1 MFRDRAD
8 AGAQLA
14 ARVLANR
21 LEHAVVLALPRGGV
35 PVARQVAAG
44 LQAPLDVLIVRK
56 LGVPWHPEYAFGAL
70 GEGGVVVIDERIIS
84 ELRIDRSAVE
94 QVVAAETAEIHRRV
108 QQYRAGRSPESVAGR
123 TVVLV
128 DDGLATGST
137 MVAAVKVV
145 RKLAAAR
152 VIVAVPVASEEAVR
166 RIALLVDGVVCLR
179 TPADFHAVGQHYVNF
194 NQVPDSEVVQALAE
208 YRDQVAGRGRN
219 QGLVVEPSLS
229 DDHHE
234 DEVDAEVIIPADG
247 VLLHGHLAIPKAAKG
262 IVVFAHGSGSSRN
275 SPRNQY
281 VAGALNDAGLGTL
294 LFDLLTDRE
303 AADRSK
309 VFDIDLL
316 ARRLAGAIGWLTEQP
331 TARGKSIG
339 LFGASTGAAAAFVA
353 AANLPDVVASVVSRG
368 GRPDLAGR
376 MLRQVTAPTL
386 LIVGDHDYQVI
397 ELNRAASREI
407 AGSNRLVLVPGATHL
422 FEEPGTLEQVAELA
436 ERHFSETLTH

>member
-1 MFRDRAD
+1 MFRDRTD

-21 LEHAVVLALPRGGV
+21 PEHAVVLALPRGGV
-35 PVARQVAAG
+35 PVAREVAAG
-44 LQAPLDVLIVRK
+44 LQTPLDVLIVRK

-70 GEGGVVVIDERIIS
+70 GEGGVVVIDERIVK

-94 QVVAAETAEIHRRV
+94 QVVAAETAEIRRRV

-166 RIALLVDGVVCLR
+166 RIGLLVDGVVCLS
-179 TPADFHAVGQHYVNF
+179 TPTDFQAVGQHYANF
-194 NQVPDSEVVQALAE
+194 NQVPDSEVIQALAD
-208 YRDQVAGRGRN
+208 YRGEAAMRGLNHAPTAESRV
-219 QGLVVEPSLS
+219 Q
-229 DDHHE
+229 DAQDH
-234 DEVDAEVIIPADG
+234 VDAEVTIAADG
-247 VLLHGHLAIPKAAKG
+247 VLLHGHLTIPRGAKG

-275 SPRNQY
+275 SPRNRY
-281 VAGALNDAGLGTL
+281 VAGVLNDAGLGTL

-303 AADRSK
+303 AADRSN
-309 VFDIDLL
+309 VFDVDLL
-316 ARRLAGAIGWLTEQP
+316 ARRLAGAIGWLIEQP
-331 TARGKSIG
+331 AAAGKSFG
-339 LFGASTGAAAAFVA
+339 LFGASTGAAAALVA
-353 AANLPDVVASVVSRG
+353 AANLPDSIASVVSRG

-397 ELNRAASREI
+397 ELNRTASREI
-407 AGSNRLVLVPGATHL
+407 AGSNRLVLVPGASHL
-422 FEEPGTLEQVAELA
+422 FEEPGTLEQAAELA
-436 ERHFSETLTH
+436 KRHFIETLPH